1 MSRFI
6 SINNNNNYRIV
17 KPKKERLEEAL
28 ESLRMKQQILA
39 EARAKLREL
48 SEMIARLQ
56 KEYDEKV
63 AQKEE
68 LERKARMLQLKL
80 ERAEALITG
89 LSGTLVFET
98 AFQTKRLVYR

>member
-1 MSRFI
+1 
-6 SINNNNNYRIV
+6 
-17 KPKKERLEEAL
+17 
-28 ESLRMKQQILA
+28 MKQQILA

-56 KEYDEKV
+56 KEYDEKL

-68 LERKARMLQLKL
+68 LERKSRQLQLKL

-89 LSGTLVFET
+89 LSGNDLALELVAESVFYWL
-98 AFQTKRLVYR
+98 FFKYSDV

>member
-1 MSRFI
+1 
-6 SINNNNNYRIV
+6 
-17 KPKKERLEEAL
+17 
-28 ESLRMKQQILA
+28 MKQQILA

-56 KEYDEKV
+56 REYDEKV

-68 LERKARMLQLKL
+68 LERRSRMLQLKL

-89 LSGTLVFET
+89 LSGILKQILVLLVFGLWKNRERPCEELP
-98 AFQTKRLVYR
+98 FLL

>member
-1 MSRFI
+1 MMPCRGIGCPMLKRLLTS
-6 SINNNNNYRIV
+6 RIV

-56 KEYDEKV
+56 AEYDEKV
-63 AQKEE
+63 
-68 LERKARMLQLKL
+68 R
-80 ERAEALITG
+80 LIYVD
-89 LSGTLVFET
+89 L
-98 AFQTKRLVYR
+98 R

>member
-1 MSRFI
+1 M
-6 SINNNNNYRIV
+6 

-28 ESLRMKQQILA
+28 ESLREKQRILA
-39 EARAKLREL
+39 EARARLREL

-56 KEYDEKV
+56 KEYDEKL

-68 LERKARMLQLKL
+68 LERKSRLLQLKL

-89 LSGTLVFET
+89 LSG
-98 AFQTKRLVYR
+98 